1 MSATTALRC
10 FVAALALLV
19 GVKGVQ
25 LARNFPGGGDAGLL
39 VGGGV
44 AHAANPP
51 ARTPPPAAAT
61 LPQAAAAP
69 ATPAPRTEEPAPA
82 SEQVAAALRSRREAL
97 EQREAALA
105 TREVVLAAAE
115 RRLAARIEEL
125 SGLQTR
131 LERAQGE
138 AREREDAH
146 WRGLARFYELMRPRE
161 AAAVLNELELPVLAQ
176 LVDRMGERKAA
187 PILGAMAPDRVRQ
200 VTLELTRVRAARPS
214 PQ

>member
-61 LPQAAAAP
+61 PPQAAAP
-69 ATPAPRTEEPAPA
+69 PTTPARTEEPAPA

-131 LERAQGE
+131 LERAEGE